1 MTYLDD
7 NDFLNNEVLPKIN
20 SIVENYFDSEYSY
33 INCEE
38 DLEDLEDA
46 EVTEELI
53 NDVKSSLNKLISEC
67 EEDYDFSII
76 DNKKLDDDE
85 LFRLVESAFIDYKEI
100 LLNQYAEEFDR
111 ENYLDE
117 YYSEIEY

>member
-38 DLEDLEDA
+38 DLKDLEDA
-46 EVTEELI
+46 EVSEELM

-76 DNKKLDDDE
+76 DNKKIDDDE

-100 LLNQYAEEFDR
+100 LINQYAEEFDR

>member
-46 EVTEELI
+46 EVTEELM

-76 DNKKLDDDE
+76 DNKKIDDDE

-100 LLNQYAEEFDR
+100 LQNQYAEEFDR

>member
-46 EVTEELI
+46 EVTEELM